1 MPEEGETS
9 ENLFFVLLWLL
20 SVCEVK
26 KEKKNAL

>member
-9 ENLFFVLLWLL
+9 EILFLVLLFLL